1 VPQLPV
7 QVHPDGKGAARAV
20 PAVPYKAAKLAAR
33 SNFFIFHPLLK
44 SWLIESM
51 ATAKT
56 NKVKLDQK
64 QSVLPMLN
72 F

>member
-7 QVHPDGKGAARAV
+7 QVHPDGKGAAKAV
-20 PAVPYKAAKLAAR
+20 PAVPYKAAKPAAR

-44 SWLIESM
+44 LFESM

-64 QSVLPMLN
+64 QSVLPMPN